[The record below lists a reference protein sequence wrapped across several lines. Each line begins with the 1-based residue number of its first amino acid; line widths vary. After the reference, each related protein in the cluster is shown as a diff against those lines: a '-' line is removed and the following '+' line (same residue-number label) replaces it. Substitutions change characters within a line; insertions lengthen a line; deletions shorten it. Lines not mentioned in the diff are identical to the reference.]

1 MAGRGHGGE
10 AELLGFR
17 HRRDEIVPQ
26 RWRRAHAGTRRG
38 QYTNF
43 EESHMDFEPRGSM
56 PETGDI
62 AQAAFRND
70 DRFGIG
76 EHPQ

>member
-1 MAGRGHGGE
+1 
-10 AELLGFR
+10 
-17 HRRDEIVPQ
+17 
-26 RWRRAHAGTRRG
+26 
-38 QYTNF
+38 
-43 EESHMDFEPRGSM
+43 MDFEPRGSM